1 MTLAV
6 QWTADSVRST
16 YALASVPEIA
26 GRPGALAALWALCVA
41 TASDPGAAA
50 TVGQAFALCLAQH
63 HTGMTCAGD
72 AGSLVRNSE
81 YWRNLPV
88 EEHSEL
94 SCTATHLTTTIAY
107 LSRVLRAVYL
117 SGVLDLGTSA
127 LDSLGIPTGF
137 GSSFQHRRRML
148 KTHTFSPREFSVKS
162 KRFSSPLAA
171 APLEAS
177 LPPDA
182 QPRLLL
188 RHVHLPAE
196 QSHVLSR
203 SRPLFIFWV
212 VYIQAP
218 RPRG

>member
-26 GRPGALAALWALCVA
+26 GRPAALAALWALCVA

-88 EEHSEL
+88 EERSEL

-117 SGVLDLGTSA
+117 SGVLDFGNV
-127 LDSLGIPTGF
+127 SLAFAWHPNRIWIFVPASPAHGQNTHILATRVF
-137 GSSFQHRRRML
+137 GEVDAFL
-148 KTHTFSPREFSVKS
+148 
-162 KRFSSPLAA
+162 LAA
-171 APLEAS
+171 GCVPVGSIAATGCPAAP
-177 LPPDA
+177 PP
-182 QPRLLL
+182 P
-188 RHVHLPAE
+188 P
-196 QSHVLSR
+196 SPS
-203 SRPLFIFWV
+203 SS
-212 VYIQAP
+212 
-218 RPRG
+218 